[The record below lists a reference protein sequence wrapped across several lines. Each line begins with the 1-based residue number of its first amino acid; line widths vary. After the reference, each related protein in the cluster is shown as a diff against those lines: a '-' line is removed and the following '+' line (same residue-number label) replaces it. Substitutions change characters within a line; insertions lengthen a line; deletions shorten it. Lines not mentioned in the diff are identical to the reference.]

1 MMLPPPFL
9 FSLLNLPLLAGM
21 SMFIVIR
28 RPRQLLTWAFA
39 GVMAGLIVF
48 YLADV
53 VLYRPGIS
61 VQASLTW
68 QFILNQGANVTILSA
83 LAVNLLLRDRRL
95 EQWEWAIVG
104 FVVVHMALDVV
115 WLAGFVRPAVLQPCL
130 NPTGLPRLTCPPG
143 DRLAIAA
150 SAFAGVLV
158 VVLFVSTAYKAAEP
172 RRHILRRYILGI
184 ALLIGITSVSLQV
197 LVLTGWDNLGVIPTG
212 PTTLF
217 AIVLGLRMFLAQ
229 EEAETGVRFP
239 AVGWRIFVWF
249 VALLIAV
256 LIDLTWGVLNVPV
269 WTLVVLAAG
278 MAGGGAMLINAL
290 ARPAATAQAPAEPL
304 PSTPAAPDVSAALAA
319 PSSAPAEPLHIHLLG
334 PMRVVRNGVTLP
346 NSSEIW
352 RSAKTRSLLAWL
364 ALRREAGASQV
375 EIVDALWPVGSDLD
389 GEAERSSLSAVRSY
403 LSTLRRVLDP
413 AGPRGSDRWIGH
425 EGDRYTLRGDG
436 LWVDVWEF
444 ERLAG
449 QAEALLAQ
457 GRQEEG
463 LACWGQ
469 AVALYSLEG
478 LLPDEVY
485 LPAPLIE
492 PQREHLRQC
501 WLAGLHRLA
510 KAEQDAARAAGL
522 WEAIHQAEPLDQ
534 EATIWLAEH
543 YRRLGNRDGLRLL
556 LQRRNR
562 AEIELDGFETG
573 WG

>member
-1 MMLPPPFL
+1 MTALPPFL

-21 SMFIVIR
+21 IMFIVIR

-61 VQASLTW
+61 VQAGLTW

-104 FVVVHMALDVV
+104 FVVVHMAVDVV

-130 NPTGLPRLTCPPG
+130 NLTGLPRLTCPPG

-150 SAFAGVLV
+150 SAFSGVLV
-158 VVLFVSTAYKAAEP
+158 VVLFFSTAYKAAEP

-197 LVLTGWDNLGVIPTG
+197 LVLTGRDNLGVIPTG

-217 AIVLGLRMFLAQ
+217 AIVLGLRMFLAL
-229 EEAETGVRFP
+229 EEAEIGVRFP

-278 MAGGGAMLINAL
+278 MAGGGAMLINAF
-290 ARPAATAQAPAEPL
+290 ARPAATGQAPAEPL
-304 PSTPAAPDVSAALAA
+304 PSAPAAPDVSVALAA
-319 PSSAPAEPLHIHLLG
+319 PSSAPAEPLRIHLLG
-334 PMRVVRNGVTLP
+334 PMRVVRKGEPLP
-346 NSSEIW
+346 GSTEVW
-352 RSAKTRSLLAWL
+352 RSAKTRSLLVYL
-364 ALRREAGASQV
+364 ALRRDAGATQA
-375 EIVDALWPVGSDLD
+375 EIIDALWPLESELD
-389 GEAERSSLSAVRSY
+389 GEGERRSLSTLRSY

-413 AGPRGSDRWIGH
+413 DGPRGSDRGIAH
-425 EGDRYTLRGDG
+425 EGERYTLRGDG

-469 AVALYSLEG
+469 AVALYAPEG

-485 LPAPLIE
+485 LPAPLVE
-492 PQREHLRQC
+492 PIRENLRQR

-510 KAEQDAARAAGL
+510 KAEQDDARAAGL

-534 EATIWLAEH
+534 EATIWLVEH
-543 YRRLGNRDGLRLL
+543 YRRLGNAAGMRIL
-556 LQRRNR
+556 LQRRR
-562 AEIELDGFETG
+562 SAEAEMDTL
-573 WG
+573 